1 MCAERNNDKN
11 GKTISC
17 GWCDGITE
25 MIKGCFPDDAGYSA
39 CLARMN
45 EYRDGFC
52 GRKADTAAKRENQG
66 CCG

>member
-1 MCAERNNDKN
+1 MCSERNNDKK

-17 GWCDGITE
+17 DWCDGITE

-39 CLARMN
+39 CLARMKKN
-45 EYRDGFC
+45 RDGFC
-52 GRKADTAAKRENQG
+52 GWKADAAGKRENQG